1 MKSSLQLS
9 NPRRFAMRSPK
20 ESFLHGLTIEIGEIP
35 ILVRTDSI
43 DFANLLENRYAEFV
57 TPGERHGVM
66 ELKIEFVK
74 DFGDRNS
81 GFGKDGDRDVSA
93 RVESGRWV
101 IERGDFRA
109 EWDPQCN
116 RGCVIQRANPYAID
130 AVLRILH
137 SLILA
142 RTGGFLVH
150 AASAVRNGRAFVF
163 AGVSGTGKTT
173 LARLAPRDVA
183 LLTDEISYISPGSRT
198 QTPRPGARSPEP
210 KPSIARSE
218 SKIGDSDPQNPI
230 PKSVAPAF
238 QAFGT
243 PFAGELACIGRNV
256 RAPLGSLFLLEQG
269 LENRIEA
276 LSEAEAARE
285 LLRHV
290 LFFAR
295 DEELVR
301 ILFQT
306 VLDFVTRVPVRRLV
320 FARDPRVWELI
331 T

>member
-1 MKSSLQLS
+1 MKSSPQIS
-9 NPRRFAMRSPK
+9 HPHRFVMGSPTG
-20 ESFLHGLTIEIGEIP
+20 SFLHGLTIEIGEIP
-35 ILVRTDSI
+35 ILVRTDSF
-43 DFANLLENRYAEFV
+43 DFANLLENRYGEFV
-57 TPGERHGVM
+57 TESKRYDVM
-66 ELKIEFVK
+66 ELKVEFVR
-74 DFGDRNS
+74 DLRDRNS
-81 GFGKDGDRDVSA
+81 GFGKDTDREVSV

-109 EWDPQCN
+109 EWDLRSN
-116 RGCVIQRANPYAID
+116 RGCLTQRANPYAID

-137 SLILA
+137 SLFLA
-142 RTGGFLVH
+142 RIGGFLVH
-150 AASAVRNGRAFVF
+150 AASVVRNGRAFVF

-183 LLTDEISYISPGSRT
+183 LLTDEISYVSPGSRT
-198 QTPRPGARSPEP
+198 QGPRPEGRSSQP
-210 KPSIARSE
+210 KPSTARCE
-218 SKIGDSDPQNPI
+218 SGTDDSDPPF
-230 PKSVAPAF
+230 PKSLTRPL

-256 RAPLGSLFLLEQG
+256 RAPLGSLFLLQPG

-276 LSEAEAARE
+276 LSKAEAARQ

-301 ILFQT
+301 MLFQT

-320 FARDPRVWELI
+320 FAGDARVWELI

>member
-1 MKSSLQLS
+1 
-9 NPRRFAMRSPK
+9 MRSLTR
-20 ESFLHGLTIEIGEIP
+20 SFLHGLTIEIGEKP
-35 ILVRTDSI
+35 ILVRTDSF
-43 DFANLLENRYAEFV
+43 DFANLLESRYGEFV
-57 TPGERHGVM
+57 TESKPYDVM

-74 DFGDRNS
+74 DLRDR
-81 GFGKDGDRDVSA
+81 FGKDTDREVSV
-93 RVESGRWV
+93 RVETGRWV

-109 EWDPQCN
+109 EWDLRSN
-116 RGCVIQRANPYAID
+116 RGCLTQRANPYAID

-137 SLILA
+137 SLFLA

-163 AGVSGTGKTT
+163 AGLSGTGKTT

-183 LLTDEISYISPGSRT
+183 LLTDEISYVSPTPEGRGS
-198 QTPRPGARSPEP
+198 EP
-210 KPSIARSE
+210 KPSTARCE
-218 SKIGDSDPQNPI
+218 SRTGDSDLPESLARP
-230 PKSVAPAF
+230 F

-243 PFAGELACIGRNV
+243 PFAGELACTGRNV
-256 RAPLGSLFLLEQG
+256 RAPLGSLFLLQQG
-269 LENRIEA
+269 QENRIEA
-276 LSEAEAARE
+276 LSEAEAARQ

-301 ILFQT
+301 AVFQT
-306 VLDFVTRVPVRRLV
+306 VLDFVTHVPVRRLV
-320 FARDPRVWELI
+320 FAGDARVWELI